1 MASKGVQVLI
11 ADRGKAWKTFLRFP
25 YRFYKNNPNW
35 VPPLLMDQKVLLNPA
50 KHPFYQHAESRFFL
64 ALLDGKPAGR
74 IAAIL
79 DHKHNEVH
87 AEKTGFFGFFECI
100 DDRSVSA
107 ALFDSARAWLKERG
121 MSRFRGPVNPSQNE
135 DCGLLLDDFDS
146 PPVIMMTYNPPYYR
160 NLIEAYG
167 FQKAMDLYAYY
178 LDGRKGMPEKL
189 VHVAEG
195 LQKRSHVVIR
205 PADIKHFDEE
215 CKKIWTVYNR
225 AWEKNWG
232 FVPMTEA
239 EFAHLA
245 KNLRQAVV
253 PELTLVAEVGIQPIG
268 FSLALPDLN
277 QALIRIN
284 GHLFPFGL
292 LKLLWHTKVR
302 NCINQVRIITMG
314 VIEEYRNRGI
324 DAAFYYHTWKN
335 ANRLGY
341 YQGEMSW
348 ILENNTMMNRS
359 AETLGA
365 KIYRTYRMFE
375 MDA

>member
-1 MASKGVQVLI
+1 
-11 ADRGKAWKTFLRFP
+11 
-25 YRFYKNNPNW
+25 
-35 VPPLLMDQKVLLNPA
+35 
-50 KHPFYQHAESRFFL
+50 
-64 ALLDGKPAGR
+64 
-74 IAAIL
+74 
-79 DHKHNEVH
+79 
-87 AEKTGFFGFFECI
+87 
-100 DDRSVSA
+100 
-107 ALFDSARAWLKERG
+107 
-121 MSRFRGPVNPSQNE
+121 
-135 DCGLLLDDFDS
+135 
-146 PPVIMMTYNPPYYR
+146 
-160 NLIEAYG
+160 
-167 FQKAMDLYAYY
+167 
-178 LDGRKGMPEKL
+178 
-189 VHVAEG
+189 HVAEG

-245 KNLRQAVV
+245 KNLRQVVV
-253 PELTLVAEVGIQPIG
+253 PELTLVAEVGIRPIG
-268 FSLALPDLN
+268 FSLALPDMN
-277 QALIRIN
+277 QALIKIN
-284 GHLFPFGL
+284 GRLFPFGL

-359 AETLGA
+359 AEMLGA
-365 KIYRTYRMFE
+365 RIYRTYRMFE
-375 MDA
+375 MNI